1 MCTFLGT
8 AGKINEDDVSSNA
21 IKNSEIIFLEGYL
34 WDEGDPKKAFNK
46 AINNANKV
54 AMSLSD
60 LFCVDRHKPHFLF
73 QDGDKTLEVLKD
85 VNLDLDKGSILTIK
99 GASGSGKSTLLSL
112 LGTLDQPDS
121 GEIVIDNNNLKT
133 INNYD
138 SIRNKHIGFVFQFH
152 NLIAELNIVENV
164 TIPSLIA
171 GKNNDSDY
179 LNKLFEYFDLSNR
192 KKSFPLDLSGGE
204 KQRVSVMRAIINK
217 PSIIIADEPTGNLD
231 EQNAIKMIDLF
242 QKLNNDFNLTFVIAT
257 HDEKVFSIGDKKM
270 NLYDGTLLEL

>member
-1 MCTFLGT
+1 MILS
-8 AGKINEDDVSSNA
+8 ARH
-21 IKNSEIIFLEGYL
+21 L
-34 WDEGDPKKAFNK
+34 KKT
-46 AINNANKV
+46 
-54 AMSLSD
+54 
-60 LFCVDRHKPHFLF
+60 F

-179 LNKLFEYFDLSNR
+179 LNKLFEYFDLSDR

>member
-1 MCTFLGT
+1 MILS
-8 AGKINEDDVSSNA
+8 ARH
-21 IKNSEIIFLEGYL
+21 L
-34 WDEGDPKKAFNK
+34 KKT
-46 AINNANKV
+46 
-54 AMSLSD
+54 
-60 LFCVDRHKPHFLF
+60 F

-179 LNKLFEYFDLSNR
+179 LNKLFEYFDLSDR

-257 HDEKVFSIGDKKM
+257 HDKKVFSIGDKKM

>member
-1 MCTFLGT
+1 MILS
-8 AGKINEDDVSSNA
+8 ARN
-21 IKNSEIIFLEGYL
+21 L
-34 WDEGDPKKAFNK
+34 KKT
-46 AINNANKV
+46 
-54 AMSLSD
+54 
-60 LFCVDRHKPHFLF
+60 F

-138 SIRNKHIGFVFQFH
+138 TIRNKHIGFVFQFH

-179 LNKLFEYFDLSNR
+179 LNKLFEYFDLSDR

-217 PSIIIADEPTGNLD
+217 PSIVIADEPTGNLD
-231 EQNAIKMIDLF
+231 EKNAIKMINLF
-242 QKLNNDFNLTFVIAT
+242 QKLNNDFDLTFVIAT

-270 NLYDGTLLEL
+270 NLYDGTLIEL

>member
-1 MCTFLGT
+1 MILSARNIKKTF
-8 AGKINEDDVSSNA
+8 K
-21 IKNSEIIFLEGYL
+21 
-34 WDEGDPKKAFNK
+34 
-46 AINNANKV
+46 
-54 AMSLSD
+54 
-60 LFCVDRHKPHFLF
+60 
-73 QDGDKTLEVLKD
+73 DGDKTLQVLKG
-85 VNLDLDKGSILTIK
+85 VNFDLDKGNILTIK

-121 GEIVIDNNNLKT
+121 GEIVINNNNLKT

-164 TIPSLIA
+164 TIPTLIA
-171 GKNNDSDY
+171 GKNSDSDY
-179 LNKLFEYFDLSNR
+179 LNKLFEYFDLSDR

-217 PSIIIADEPTGNLD
+217 PSIVIADEPTGNLD
-231 EQNAIKMIDLF
+231 EKNAIKMIDLF
-242 QKLNNDFNLTFVIAT
+242 QKLKNDFNLTFVIAT

-270 NLYDGTLLEL
+270 NLHDGTLIEL

>member
-1 MCTFLGT
+1 MILS
-8 AGKINEDDVSSNA
+8 ARH
-21 IKNSEIIFLEGYL
+21 L
-34 WDEGDPKKAFNK
+34 KKT
-46 AINNANKV
+46 
-54 AMSLSD
+54 
-60 LFCVDRHKPHFLF
+60 F

-179 LNKLFEYFDLSNR
+179 LNKLFEYFDLSDR

-270 NLYDGTLLEL
+270 NLYDGYLLEL

>member
-1 MCTFLGT
+1 MILS
-8 AGKINEDDVSSNA
+8 ARH
-21 IKNSEIIFLEGYL
+21 L
-34 WDEGDPKKAFNK
+34 KKT
-46 AINNANKV
+46 
-54 AMSLSD
+54 
-60 LFCVDRHKPHFLF
+60 F

-179 LNKLFEYFDLSNR
+179 LNKLFEYFDLSDR

-231 EQNAIKMIDLF
+231 EKNAIKMINLF
-242 QKLNNDFNLTFVIAT
+242 QKLNNDFDLTFVIAT

-270 NLYDGTLLEL
+270 NLYNGTLLEL

>member
-1 MCTFLGT
+1 M
-8 AGKINEDDVSSNA
+8 
-21 IKNSEIIFLEGYL
+21 IISARNL
-34 WDEGDPKKAFNK
+34 KKT
-46 AINNANKV
+46 
-54 AMSLSD
+54 
-60 LFCVDRHKPHFLF
+60 F
-73 QDGDKTLEVLKD
+73 QDGDKTLQVLKG
-85 VNLDLDKGSILTIK
+85 VNFDLDKGNILTIK

-121 GEIVIDNNNLKT
+121 GEIVINNNNLKT

-164 TIPSLIA
+164 TIPTLIA
-171 GKNNDSDY
+171 GKNSDSDY
-179 LNKLFEYFDLSNR
+179 LNKLFEYFDLSDR

-217 PSIIIADEPTGNLD
+217 PSIVIADEPTGNLD
-231 EQNAIKMIDLF
+231 EKNAIKMIDLF
-242 QKLNNDFNLTFVIAT
+242 QKLKNDFNLTFVIAT

-270 NLYDGTLLEL
+270 NLYDGTLIEL

>member
-1 MCTFLGT
+1 MILS
-8 AGKINEDDVSSNA
+8 ARN
-21 IKNSEIIFLEGYL
+21 L
-34 WDEGDPKKAFNK
+34 KKT
-46 AINNANKV
+46 
-54 AMSLSD
+54 
-60 LFCVDRHKPHFLF
+60 F
-73 QDGDKTLEVLKD
+73 QDGNKILQVLKD
-85 VNLDLDKGSILTIK
+85 VNFDLDKGNILTIK

-121 GEIVIDNNNLKT
+121 GEIVINNNNLKT

-179 LNKLFEYFDLSNR
+179 LNKLFEYFDLSDR

-217 PSIIIADEPTGNLD
+217 PSIVIADEPTGNLD
-231 EQNAIKMIDLF
+231 EKNAIKMINLF
-242 QKLNNDFNLTFVIAT
+242 QKLNNDFDLTFVIAT

-270 NLYDGTLLEL
+270 NLYDGTLIEL

>member
-1 MCTFLGT
+1 MILS
-8 AGKINEDDVSSNA
+8 ARN
-21 IKNSEIIFLEGYL
+21 L
-34 WDEGDPKKAFNK
+34 KKT
-46 AINNANKV
+46 
-54 AMSLSD
+54 
-60 LFCVDRHKPHFLF
+60 F
-73 QDGDKTLEVLKD
+73 QDGDKTLKVLKD

-152 NLIAELNIVENV
+152 NLIAELNIIENV
-164 TIPSLIA
+164 TIPTLIA
-171 GKNNDSDY
+171 GKNNDTDY
-179 LNKLFEYFDLSNR
+179 LNKLFEYFDLSDR

-217 PSIIIADEPTGNLD
+217 PSIVIADEPTGNLD
-231 EQNAIKMIDLF
+231 EKNAIKMINLF
-242 QKLNNDFNLTFVIAT
+242 QKLNNDFDLTFVIAT

-270 NLYDGTLLEL
+270 NLYDGTLIEL

>member
-1 MCTFLGT
+1 MILS
-8 AGKINEDDVSSNA
+8 ARN
-21 IKNSEIIFLEGYL
+21 L
-34 WDEGDPKKAFNK
+34 KKT
-46 AINNANKV
+46 
-54 AMSLSD
+54 
-60 LFCVDRHKPHFLF
+60 F
-73 QDGDKTLEVLKD
+73 QDGDKTLQVLKD
-85 VNLDLDKGSILTIK
+85 VNFDLDKGNILTIK

-121 GEIVIDNNNLKT
+121 GEIVINNNNLKT

-171 GKNNDSDY
+171 GKNNDTDY
-179 LNKLFEYFDLSNR
+179 LNKLFEYFDLSDR

-217 PSIIIADEPTGNLD
+217 PSIVIADEPTGNLD
-231 EQNAIKMIDLF
+231 EKNAIKMINLF
-242 QKLNNDFNLTFVIAT
+242 QKLNNDFDLTFVIAT

-270 NLYDGTLLEL
+270 NLYDGTLIEL

>member
-1 MCTFLGT
+1 MILS
-8 AGKINEDDVSSNA
+8 ARH
-21 IKNSEIIFLEGYL
+21 L
-34 WDEGDPKKAFNK
+34 KKT
-46 AINNANKV
+46 
-54 AMSLSD
+54 
-60 LFCVDRHKPHFLF
+60 F

-85 VNLDLDKGSILTIK
+85 VNFDLDKGNILTIK

-121 GEIVIDNNNLKT
+121 GEIVINNNNLKT

-152 NLIAELNIVENV
+152 NLIAELNIIENV
-164 TIPSLIA
+164 TIPTLIA
-171 GKNNDSDY
+171 GKNNDTDY
-179 LNKLFEYFDLSNR
+179 LNKLFEYFDLSDR

-217 PSIIIADEPTGNLD
+217 PSIVIADEPTGNLD
-231 EQNAIKMIDLF
+231 EKNAIKMINLF
-242 QKLNNDFNLTFVIAT
+242 QKLNNDFDLTFVIAT

-270 NLYDGTLLEL
+270 NLYDGTLIEL

>member
-1 MCTFLGT
+1 MILS
-8 AGKINEDDVSSNA
+8 ARH
-21 IKNSEIIFLEGYL
+21 L
-34 WDEGDPKKAFNK
+34 KKA
-46 AINNANKV
+46 
-54 AMSLSD
+54 
-60 LFCVDRHKPHFLF
+60 F

-179 LNKLFEYFDLSNR
+179 LNKLFEYFDLSDR

>member
-1 MCTFLGT
+1 MILS
-8 AGKINEDDVSSNA
+8 ARN
-21 IKNSEIIFLEGYL
+21 L
-34 WDEGDPKKAFNK
+34 KKT
-46 AINNANKV
+46 
-54 AMSLSD
+54 
-60 LFCVDRHKPHFLF
+60 F
-73 QDGDKTLEVLKD
+73 QDGDNTLQVLKGI
-85 VNLDLDKGSILTIK
+85 NFDLDKGDILTIK

-121 GEIVIDNNNLKT
+121 GEIIINNNNLKT

-179 LNKLFEYFDLSNR
+179 LNKLFEYFDLSDR

>member
-1 MCTFLGT
+1 MILS
-8 AGKINEDDVSSNA
+8 ARH
-21 IKNSEIIFLEGYL
+21 L
-34 WDEGDPKKAFNK
+34 KKT
-46 AINNANKV
+46 
-54 AMSLSD
+54 
-60 LFCVDRHKPHFLF
+60 F

-138 SIRNKHIGFVFQFH
+138 SIRNKHIGFIFQFH

-179 LNKLFEYFDLSNR
+179 LNKLFEYFDLSDR